1 MAIYTEFLQS
11 SIGFHEKSHY
21 RTTKYVNKLELFGL
35 LLLLICSKLH
45 CGVPFTMSFQTLP
58 IEIIALILEC
68 LPDFTSLLS
77 MIESCWLSYN
87 AYKIRSNTIVC
98 AIFER
103 SCIPV
108 IRAYAALPSVSR
120 KCRREHVRKR
130 LRSTYASYESP
141 LGLRL
146 ILQRQVI
153 PESTAI
159 AILRKTCDVGSPRF
173 LRRKNS
179 EILRMIEVDTTSGS
193 MPDSSNAEFL
203 VLMEMS
209 RVIER
214 QALELSIR

>member
-1 MAIYTEFLQS
+1 
-11 SIGFHEKSHY
+11 
-21 RTTKYVNKLELFGL
+21 
-35 LLLLICSKLH
+35 
-45 CGVPFTMSFQTLP
+45 
-58 IEIIALILEC
+58 
-68 LPDFTSLLS
+68 
-77 MIESCWLSYN
+77 MIESCWLPYD

-159 AILRKTCDVGSPRF
+159 AILRKACDVGSPRF
-173 LRRKNS
+173 LRRKNA

-214 QALELSIR
+214 QALELSIP